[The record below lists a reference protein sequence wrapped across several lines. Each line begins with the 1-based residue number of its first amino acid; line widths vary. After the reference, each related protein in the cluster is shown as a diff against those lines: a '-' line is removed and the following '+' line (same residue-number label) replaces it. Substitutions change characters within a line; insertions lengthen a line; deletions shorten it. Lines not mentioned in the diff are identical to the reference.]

1 MSFLDKL
8 KQRVKDI
15 EEATIADE
23 QLANSR
29 LDICNSCE
37 FLFQPTKNCKK
48 CGCFVV
54 AKTKLKQQK
63 CPINKW

>member
-8 KQRVKDI
+8 KQRVKDAADSI
-15 EEATIADE
+15 FVDEE
-23 QLANSR
+23 LANTR
-29 LDICNSCE
+29 LDICNSCDY
-37 FLFQPTKNCKK
+37 LYAPTKSCTK

-63 CPINKW
+63 CPIDKW